1 MGLRDR
7 LRRRHGPRWAQR
19 WAVYPGEIEGHLA
32 IYFVDLGA
40 AAAAPVAGLPVR
52 LDVTVRFAA
61 RPDGMPADGHLPSV
75 QRLEDVVSAIAEA
88 ERGTFIGRVIS
99 AGACRYTAYL
109 PTEPV
114 RPVVLPRDDFDP
126 VLSIERDPVWTY
138 VRGALAPDERQRH
151 VIGDL
156 GVVQALVQH
165 GDPLDPERPVDHTGL
180 FADLARAE
188 AAASE
193 LRMDGFTAKVW
204 PDRDGGFV
212 LEAIRVDSVAP
223 PVLHELTWAV
233 CEVVRRHGGVY
244 DGWSC
249 EVVR

>member
-1 MGLRDR
+1 MRLLDR
-7 LRRRHGPRWAQR
+7 LRGRRGSRWAQR

-40 AAAAPVAGLPVR
+40 AGAAPVAELPVR
-52 LDVTVRFAA
+52 LDVTVRFVA
-61 RPDGMPADGHLPSV
+61 RSDGMPADGHLSGV
-75 QRLEDVVSAIAEA
+75 QRLEDIVSAIAGA
-88 ERGTFIGRVIS
+88 EGGVFVGRVIS

-109 PTEPV
+109 PAEPL

-126 VLSIERDPVWTY
+126 VLSIERDPMWTY

-165 GDPLDPERPVDHTGL
+165 GDSLDPARPVDHTGL
-180 FADLARAE
+180 FADRARAE
-188 AAASE
+188 LAAGE
-193 LRMDGFTAKVW
+193 LRLDGFTAGVS

-223 PVLHELTWAV
+223 PRLHELTWAV
-233 CEVVRRHGGVY
+233 YEVVRRHGGVY
-244 DGWSC
+244 DGWNC